1 MDWAFQITTFAYDPN
16 TCATKLEERKLGSI
30 EIAAREVD
38 QASDTEEGIEKTFQ
52 QGNSLSLSFSL
63 SIYLKIYQAPV
74 CC

>member
-30 EIAAREVD
+30 EIAVREVD
-38 QASDTEEGIEKTFQ
+38 QASNTEEGIEKTFQ
-52 QGNSLSLSFSL
+52 QGNSLSLFLSL
-63 SIYLKIYQAPV
+63 YLLKDISGPV